1 MRREPWFL
9 AGRSWRDSDSSR
21 SSAPTVLSVIVHA
34 YTLTFVNSTYI
45 RHSSENLEISSTRIY
60 PFGYIFLF
68 HTKLEER
75 ERNPDTGSH
84 PQRDFNHPVRMK

>member
-21 SSAPTVLSVIVHA
+21 SSAPIVLSVIVHA
-34 YTLTFVNSTYI
+34 YTSSLIPRIFVTRAKI
-45 RHSSENLEISSTRIY
+45 LRFLRHGIY